1 MDNTVIKVVKVAQ
14 EPFKPDLV
22 QDIIDNFL
30 SDGHIEMAEWSCGNY
45 QRLDLDND
53 KYEGYLSPHGIEIF
67 SYISDSK
74 LEEKTKGNQKID
86 LERHLCDTISRMS
99 TDFGEETRR
108 LQMF

>member
-53 KYEGYLSPHGIEIF
+53 KYEGYTTSPVNRNFLLHF
-67 SYISDSK
+67 
-74 LEEKTKGNQKID
+74 
-86 LERHLCDTISRMS
+86 
-99 TDFGEETRR
+99 
-108 LQMF
+108 